1 MSLHTRALLLQLKLS
16 SWSANK
22 LDKRQTKFLSDYN
35 NVKDGVIRA
44 HRSLLPG
51 SSLLQELLTTKDAIR
66 THHYKN
72 TLPWA
77 GDGMHILPVANF
89 LEYMRTY
96 RELKDKFD
104 QTKRRFVLDY
114 PHQLAEAKRILGALY
129 NPDDYPDVAELDKRF
144 NVELLKYPVPD
155 MDFRVQLSNAEIA
168 NLREEMEGRLQSAQT
183 DALNAAWQ
191 RLYDKVQHIADQL
204 AKPNPRIH
212 DSLMDNAREVCDTL
226 TRLNVFNDPNL
237 EKMRKR
243 VEDMLVPPDS
253 LRVSQVTKERV
264 QQEAAKTAEAI
275 RSFFTP
281 ADEMDD

>member
-1 MSLHTRALLLQLKLS
+1 MSLHTRALLLQLKVS
-16 SWSANK
+16 IWSANK

-35 NVKDGVIRA
+35 NVKDGVARVNK
-44 HRSLLPG
+44 SLLPG
-51 SSLLQELLTTKDAIR
+51 SSLLDELATIGGAIR

-89 LEYMRTY
+89 LEYMKVY

-104 QTKRRFVLDY
+104 ATKRRFIADY
-114 PHQLAEAKRILGALY
+114 PYQVAEAKRILGPLF
-129 NPDDYPDVAELDKRF
+129 NSDDYPDQSNLDKRYG
-144 NVELLKYPVPD
+144 VELAKYPVPD
-155 MDFRVQLSNAEIA
+155 TDFRVQLSNAEIA
-168 NLREEMEGRLQSAQT
+168 NLREDLESRLQSAQT